1 MVRTAIRIQ
10 GIGSAVPEHVC
21 DQAYV
26 REVVHH
32 MFQERVEN
40 LDRLLKVF
48 DHLHIEKRHF
58 ACDPDWYRH
67 DKGFGAANDLFIH
80 TAKHLSYDAAVKAMS
95 GAGAAPENFGGI
107 VVAST
112 TGVMTPGLEA
122 YLVQDLG
129 LPLQVVRMP
138 LFGLGCAGGVAGL
151 ARAAELS
158 AAQDGAPVLFIA
170 VEICSATFQRN
181 DLSKSNLIGTSI
193 FGDGAAALVV
203 GGGAGGLEIV
213 GSYHRLFPNTYDIMG
228 WDFVDSG
235 MKVRFSRDIPHFVT
249 THIPEVLEEA
259 CQSWKISPEDIVSY
273 ITHPG
278 GAKVLEAFAKVI
290 GQPPEVL
297 AASHEILKRYGNMSS
312 ASILFVLEYA
322 LNNQSLEPGYALM
335 SALGPG
341 FSSDQVLL
349 YNP

>member
-1 MVRTAIRIQ
+1 MTSIRIR

-26 REVVHH
+26 RRVVENL
-32 MFQERVEN
+32 FSERVEN

-48 DHLHIEKRHF
+48 DHLHIEQRYF
-58 ACDPDWYRH
+58 ARDPDWFRK
-67 DKGFGAANDLFIH
+67 DRGFGEANDLFIE
-80 TAKHLSYDAAVKAMS
+80 TAKKLSMSAAHEAIANAEVAV
-95 GAGAAPENFGGI
+95 EDFGGI

-112 TGVMTPGLEA
+112 TGVMTPSLEA
-122 YLVQDLG
+122 HLLQELEM
-129 LPLQVVRMP
+129 PLHAVRIP

-158 AAQDGAPVLFIA
+158 DCQDGAPVLFVA

-203 GGGAGGLEIV
+203 GRAERGLEVI
-213 GSYHRLFPNTYDIMG
+213 GSYHRLFPKTYDIMG
-228 WDFVDSG
+228 WDFIDSG
-235 MKVRFSRDIPHFVT
+235 MKVRFSRDIPNFVRKQL
-249 THIPEVLEEA
+249 PMVLEEA
-259 CQSWKISPEDIVSY
+259 CASWGVSIGEILSY

-278 GAKVLEAFAKVI
+278 GAKVLDAFAQVI
-290 GQPPEVL
+290 GQERSKL
-297 AASHEILKRYGNMSS
+297 AASHEILRRYGNMSS
-312 ASILFVLEYA
+312 ASILFVLQHM
-322 LNNQSLEPGYALM
+322 LNNWELEPGYALM

-341 FSSDQVLL
+341 FSSDQLL
-349 YNP
+349 LHNP